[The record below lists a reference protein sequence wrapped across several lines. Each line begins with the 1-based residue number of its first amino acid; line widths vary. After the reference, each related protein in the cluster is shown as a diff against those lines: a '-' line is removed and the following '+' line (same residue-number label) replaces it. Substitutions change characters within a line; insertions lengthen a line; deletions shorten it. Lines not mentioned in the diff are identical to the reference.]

1 MAVRTSLNE
10 MQASVRRLQRLPY
23 TEAELA
29 VIQKATPAV
38 APKLSAKFEPSEG
51 YCYLAAPALH
61 MEFVVVKSV
70 RWRFLGLTLPRYTL
84 MMGFEHGEIWEQGPV
99 VNRVKAVAYVFQRM
113 ALTDRWLDGE
123 YGRKH

>member
-10 MQASVRRLQRLPY
+10 MQASIRRLQRLPY

-38 APKLSAKFEPSEG
+38 APKLSAKFEPTDG
-51 YCYLAAPALH
+51 FCYLVARALH
-61 MEFVVVKSV
+61 MEFVVVKSA
-70 RWRFLGLTLPRYTL
+70 RWRFLRLPRYTI
-84 MMGFEHGEIWEQGPV
+84 MMGFEHGEIWEKGPV
-99 VNRVKAVAYVFQRM
+99 VNRIKAVAYVLQRM

-123 YGRKH
+123 YGRKR